1 MSFRV
6 QLSRGLF
13 RENPLA
19 VLLLGLCPAAA
30 VTTRVIDAL
39 WMALGVTA
47 VTLLSTLGVWLV
59 GSRAREGA
67 ATGGAGNPGGA
78 SAGALLGALLI
89 ASCLTASFESLL
101 LAFVPAEAASLGI
114 YAPLVSVNCLV
125 MAQIQGARR
134 QLFASRALSDSIGK
148 CLGFSAGL
156 LAIALVREGLG
167 AGTLT
172 LFPVGAFS
180 GVVTIPGISDDPPR
194 ALELAGGGLLTLG
207 YLAAAA
213 RLRRGV
219 RTAES
224 AGPGRGAEPAASG
237 FQREARLP

>member
-1 MSFRV
+1 MSLRV

-13 RENPLA
+13 QENPLA

-39 WMALGVTA
+39 WMALGVTS
-47 VTLLSTLGVWLV
+47 VTLLATLCVWLV
-59 GSRAREGA
+59 GSRAREG
-67 ATGGAGNPGGA
+67 TSAGDASGA

-89 ASCLTASFESLL
+89 ASCLAASFESLL

-114 YAPLVSVNCLV
+114 YAPLISVNCLV

-134 QLFASRALSDSIGK
+134 QLFARRALSDSIGK

-156 LAIALVREGLG
+156 LVIALVREGLG

-172 LFPVGAFS
+172 LFPMGTFS

-194 ALELAGGGLLTLG
+194 ALELAGGGLLSLG
-207 YLAAAA
+207 YFAAAA
-213 RLRRGV
+213 RLRRGG
-219 RTAES
+219 RAE
-224 AGPGRGAEPAASG
+224 AAEGIHAPTG
-237 FQREARLP
+237 ARLP

>member
-67 ATGGAGNPGGA
+67 ATGGA